1 MVIESDRDAQE
12 ALAAFIDASGN
23 NQDVRYRS
31 IHVRECS
38 KVLLQREDR
47 FEPLEPE
54 TERCSSRKRICQPG
68 ESSDK
73 SPSKRKRTKPKV
85 YLTGVEF
92 HMAA

>member
-1 MVIESDRDAQE
+1 MIESDRDAQE

-54 TERCSSRKRICQPG
+54 TERHDSRKRIRPPG

-73 SPSKRKRTKPKV
+73 PLSKRKKTLSKV
-85 YLTGVEF
+85 P
-92 HMAA
+92 H

>member
-12 ALAAFIDASGN
+12 ALATFIDASDN

-54 TERCSSRKRICQPG
+54 AEK
-68 ESSDK
+68 
-73 SPSKRKRTKPKV
+73 
-85 YLTGVEF
+85 
-92 HMAA
+92 